1 MYRDGYH
8 DWRRYPR
15 LLLSAAGL
23 EGECS
28 IAGVPGRLE
37 VLDVSQ
43 GGARLTTENGMAA
56 LQQGREV
63 LCSFLASG
71 GRVSIVDLAGIVRWR
86 DDGVMGIEFTQP
98 LDLELHELRE
108 LFL

>member
-28 IAGVPGRLE
+28 IAGLPGRLQ

-43 GGARLTTENGMAA
+43 GGARLVTEEHVPS
-56 LQQGREV
+56 LQQGAEV
-63 LCSFLASG
+63 VCTFHGAGGKASLHD
-71 GRVSIVDLAGIVRWR
+71 VASPVRWR
-86 DDGVMGIEFTQP
+86 DGGVMGIEFSEP
-98 LDLELHELRE
+98 LALELHELRE
-108 LFL
+108 HFL